1 MSMTE
6 PDMLSV
12 QRFGPGNVNCGGCG
26 MGVALK
32 LALETLGPQTV
43 LSIPACCAAVSVGP
57 FPTSAVQVPILLH
70 AFETTGA
77 SISGIRAALEVQG
90 KTGIHVV
97 GWAGDGGTYDIG
109 LQALSG
115 AAERNDDAIYV
126 CYDNEAY
133 MNTGVQRSS
142 STPVGAWTT
151 TTPEGK
157 PPEHRKK
164 DLVAILAGHRIPYLA
179 SASIAFPDDLRRK
192 FRTAAATSGFRF
204 LLVQSPC
211 PTGWRSDSKDT
222 IRIARLGVNCGLFPL
237 LEVVD
242 GTRWIVSVAPPFE
255 GLDEYLDLQGRF
267 SKLNADQRESIRRG
281 IESQWRELGA
291 RVSTDR
297 AQASQAPATSSHGTP
312 SA

>member
-1 MSMTE
+1 MTTTRLD
-6 PDMLSV
+6 DMLSI

-26 MGVALK
+26 MGIAMK
-32 LALETLGPQTV
+32 LALETLGPDTI
-43 LSIPACCAAVSVGP
+43 LSIPACCAAVSVGS

-77 SISGIRAALEVQG
+77 SIAGIRAALEIQG
-90 KTGIHVV
+90 KEGVHVV

-115 AAERNDDAIYV
+115 AAERNDDVIYV

-151 TTPEGK
+151 TTPHGK
-157 PPEHRKK
+157 PPQHRKK

-179 SASIAFPDDLRRK
+179 TVSVAFPEDLRRK
-192 FRTAAATSGFRF
+192 FDTASRTPGFRF

-211 PTGWRSDSKDT
+211 PTGWRSESKDT
-222 IRIARLGVNCGLFPL
+222 IRIARLGVSSGLFPL
-237 LEVVD
+237 IELFD
-242 GTRWIVSVAPPFE
+242 GTDWVVNVAPAFA

-267 SKLNADQRESIRRG
+267 STLTPDQRDTVRRSIALR
-281 IESQWRELGA
+281 WRELRARATEGLWGNEHGGHSDHTGA
-291 RVSTDR
+291 
-297 AQASQAPATSSHGTP
+297 H
-312 SA
+312 